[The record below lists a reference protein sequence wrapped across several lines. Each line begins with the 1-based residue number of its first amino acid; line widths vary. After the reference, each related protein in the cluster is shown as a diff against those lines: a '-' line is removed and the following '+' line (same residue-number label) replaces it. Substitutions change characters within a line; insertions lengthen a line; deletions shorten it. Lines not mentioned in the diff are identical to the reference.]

1 MNWEELKEAK
11 LPIVLYGMGDGA
23 DRILA
28 ALAAHGLQAAGVF
41 ASDEFVRG
49 QVFHSFPVL
58 RYEEA
63 KRRFRRMLVLLA
75 FGTGLP
81 AVLARIDQ
89 IAQEQTLLAPDF
101 PVVGNTPFDRAFYEA
116 HRAELETVHSR
127 LADAQ
132 SRRVF
137 EDLLAYKRSWQI
149 PYLRRCETDPDEA
162 YASILRLG
170 PGETLVDLGAY
181 RGDTVQEF
189 VRWCPDYRAIW
200 AVEPDAYSFR
210 RLTASTA
217 GLRSCTCVQAL
228 AGQTPG
234 MAQLAARGG
243 RGSRKAAS
251 GVPTP
256 VVSADQLLCGQ
267 SASFFNIDVEGAERE
282 AILGAAETIRRCRPK
297 LLLAAYHRSE
307 DLFALPQLVFS
318 IRSDYQLY
326 LRHHRQLPA
335 WDVNFYFV

>member
-63 KRRFRRMLVLLA
+63 KRRFGRMLVLLA

-81 AVLARIDQ
+81 SVLARIDQ

-101 PVVGNTPFDRAFYEA
+101 PVVGNTPFDRAFCEA

-149 PYLRRCETDPDEA
+149 PYLRRCETGPDEA

-181 RGDTVQEF
+181 KGDTVQEF

-234 MAQLAARGG
+234 MAQLAA
-243 RGSRKAAS
+243 
-251 GVPTP
+251 
-256 VVSADQLLCGQ
+256 
-267 SASFFNIDVEGAERE
+267 
-282 AILGAAETIRRCRPK
+282 
-297 LLLAAYHRSE
+297 
-307 DLFALPQLVFS
+307 
-318 IRSDYQLY
+318 
-326 LRHHRQLPA
+326 
-335 WDVNFYFV
+335 